1 MSQLTCVQEEV
12 YGDYYW
18 GLLLVTQYEDAYPQH
33 DLDMS
38 TFTVTNT
45 VLIGMNR
52 IVGDNNNKLKAI
64 SEPIN

>member
-1 MSQLTCVQEEV
+1 MGIII
-12 YGDYYW
+12 GDYC
-18 GLLLVTQYEDAYPQH
+18 LLRNMKTFSIQGSRNGRAYPQH

-38 TFTVTNT
+38 TFTVTNK

-52 IVGDNNNKLKAI
+52 IVGNNNNKLKAI